1 MCKTENKQI
10 VSKLTNYVNPIT
22 NYWLCNNQDFS
33 FLTSSDSL
41 EPSINGLF
49 VLMRVVFIMGISAQF
64 AFQVCEN
71 LAYYTIIIFQATLL
85 QVLEYHVEWLEE
97 IGFSHSQ
104 VITN

>member
-1 MCKTENKQI
+1 
-10 VSKLTNYVNPIT
+10 
-22 NYWLCNNQDFS
+22 
-33 FLTSSDSL
+33 
-41 EPSINGLF
+41 
-49 VLMRVVFIMGISAQF
+49 MGISAQF

>member
-1 MCKTENKQI
+1 MA
-10 VSKLTNYVNPIT
+10 
-22 NYWLCNNQDFS
+22 
-33 FLTSSDSL
+33 
-41 EPSINGLF
+41 
-49 VLMRVVFIMGISAQF
+49 ISAQV

-71 LAYYTIIIFQATLL
+71 LAYHTIIIFQATLL